1 MNETTLLYA
10 LSTLAQTCAALAAFI
25 GAVGLYRLQQLHSER
40 WAVYEDIYAQLG
52 RPTET
57 REQVLQRALTRP
69 EPSIAA
75 NLTRHADLEKRVRR
89 VVVVLVLF
97 ELWQMGAI
105 LFSLLAFYSV
115 SPLSQSVVWSF
126 AIASI
131 GAVLST
137 MACVVVWAW
146 PTAQS

>member
-25 GAVGLYRLQQLHSER
+25 GAVGLYRLQLLHGEGR
-40 WAVYEDIYAQLG
+40 AVYEDIYAQLG

-57 REQVLQRALTRP
+57 RERVLQRARTQP
-69 EPSIAA
+69 EPSFAA
-75 NLTRHADLEKRVRR
+75 NLTLLAGLERR
-89 VVVVLVLF
+89 GRLVVVVLVLF

-105 LFSLLAFYSV
+105 LFALLAFYFV
-115 SPLSQSVVWSF
+115 SPQSQCVVFLF
-126 AIASI
+126 AIASS

-146 PTAQS
+146 PSA